1 VETET
6 PGTEPA
12 QPDESET
19 GNGGEESGGEGGG
32 EETSQDQ

>member
-12 QPDESET
+12 QPDE
-19 GNGGEESGGEGGG
+19 GNGGDGGEESGGEGGG
-32 EETSQDQ
+32 EEGGQEE

>member
-19 GNGGEESGGEGGG
+19 GTGEGNGG